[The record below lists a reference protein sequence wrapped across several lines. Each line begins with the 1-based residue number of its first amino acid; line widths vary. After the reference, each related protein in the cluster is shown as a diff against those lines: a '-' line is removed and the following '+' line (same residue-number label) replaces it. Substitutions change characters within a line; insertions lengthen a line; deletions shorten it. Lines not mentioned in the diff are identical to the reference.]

1 MCTKTTVLKFTLVMC
16 LSSSGALADSM
27 LTSEQ
32 IVAIFANAV
41 HAGADRG
48 LCIGTA
54 DSCKKETSTPAPTS
68 VDMLVNFD
76 LNSANLTPD
85 TKAKLVQF
93 ANALRDS
100 RLSAQRFMVEGYT
113 DASGSSTYNEG
124 LSQRRAQSVMAFLV
138 ADGIDA
144 SRLNAV
150 GLGAKHPRAANP
162 YDPSNRRVE
171 MRIRIDQ

>member
-1 MCTKTTVLKFTLVMC
+1 
-16 LSSSGALADSM
+16 M

-32 IVAIFANAV
+32 IIEIFANSAR
-41 HAGADRG
+41 AGTERG

-54 DSCKKETSTPAPTS
+54 DSCKEKTSTPAAPTS

-76 LNSANLTPD
+76 LNSADLTPD

-93 ANALRDS
+93 AKALRDN
-100 RLSAQRFMVEGYT
+100 RLSAQKFAIEGYT
-113 DASGSSTYNEG
+113 DASGSSTYNKE

-138 ADGIDA
+138 ANGIDA

-150 GLGAKHPRAANP
+150 GFGKTHPRAANP